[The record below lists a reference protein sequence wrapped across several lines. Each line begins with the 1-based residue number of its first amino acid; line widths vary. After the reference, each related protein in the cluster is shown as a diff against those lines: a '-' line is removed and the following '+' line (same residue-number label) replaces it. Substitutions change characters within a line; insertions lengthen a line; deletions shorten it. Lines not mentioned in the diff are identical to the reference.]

1 MTQYRCSSFQA
12 EVIVLKFG
20 SSILESLDHFNNA
33 ALEVKRFVN
42 MGYKVIAV
50 VSAIG
55 NTTDTLEDKQN
66 TFNLSNNQ
74 ISAKARALLL
84 STGELQSVAYL
95 TQILLQHGM
104 QSDFISNPILAE
116 GDYANATPL
125 HINQTLFHELLN
137 TQQAIVV
144 PGFIAQNKNN
154 EPCLLGR
161 GGSDLTALFIAHQ
174 LQAKRCILLKD
185 VDGVYHLDPNKFK
198 DAIRY
203 ETLTY
208 DCAKEKATQVIQAQA
223 IIWAK
228 AYCLTFQIGKL
239 NGNNYTTVGTL
250 ETKHATQTLRQ
261 VNIAEVA

>member
-20 SSILESLDHFNNA
+20 SSILESFDHFKDA
-33 ALEVKRFVN
+33 AVEVKRFVDK
-42 MGYKVIAV
+42 GYKVIAV

-55 NTTDTLEDKQN
+55 NTTDTLENQSALD
-66 TFNLSNNQ
+66 LSNNQ
-74 ISAKARALLL
+74 TIAKARALLL

-95 TQILLQHGM
+95 TQTLLQHGI
-104 QSDFISNPILAE
+104 QSNFITRPIVAE

-125 HINQTLFHELLN
+125 CINQSLFHALLN

-144 PGFIAQNKNN
+144 PGFIAENKDN

-161 GGSDLTALFIAHQ
+161 GGSDLSALFIAHQ

-198 DAIRY
+198 EAIRY

-208 DCAKEKATQVIQAQA
+208 DCAKEKATQVIQPQA
-223 IIWAK
+223 ITWAK
-228 AYCLTFQIGKL
+228 AHCLTFQIGKL

-250 ETKHATQTLRQ
+250 ETKQVAQTLSQ
-261 VNIAEVA
+261 AKIYEVA